1 MGEQPNNVK
10 LDFMID
16 SIFKEYESSPY
27 VDIFEIINEVLDNE
41 YSLDDIVDYIQ
52 DKTSIKKRFYKILVE
67 QNYNRDKTGLMLL
80 VSDNIQDLI

>member
-1 MGEQPNNVK
+1 MGEQPSNVK
-10 LDFMID
+10 LDSILD
-16 SIFKEYESSPY
+16 NIFKEYESSPY